1 MRSAVRTLLFA
12 LTWSCVCRTA
22 PSAAEPSG
30 QPVTVTA
37 QAVHHD
43 LKTDRVTATGNV
55 TIQADEVEMR
65 GDRAEVDL
73 KTNLATISGNVEVHV
88 QGQTIRGESFTLDLK
103 SREWHSESARLTLD
117 PEFFQEGVAEP
128 LYASGGSFTG
138 VAAETTANTAKAT
151 SCDREDPHYVLV
163 AQTVHIYPEDK
174 LVAKNVKFRVG
185 HTTLVQVPSYTIS
198 LKQRRRRQSLV
209 PVVGYNDIEGAF
221 AKTSYNYR
229 ADEAGLGTLYLD
241 LMQKRG
247 VGLGIEHEYK
257 ADPFW
262 GEAYLYGLRDKQ
274 TGATELNARI
284 QHSQMLS
291 DELDAQLS
299 LNYTRNNAYFFSS
312 SSNLNAELNLRRQ
325 VESGQSALSIRR
337 QTSTGFGTRTSTTS
351 TLRHQQRLSQALD
364 LTLTSNYRSND
375 TGSRTSPDKELNSTI
390 ELTNRGK
397 TLDLLCRIE
406 DRMDLDGETYT
417 GDNFLFAFERLPE
430 IIAQSD
436 SVRLGDRKLFGMFP
450 VRAEASIGKC
460 RELPSALGLTRTY
473 FSADLQTYTKP
484 LSSQTDLRVDGSF
497 RQTLYSNDTAQY
509 VLNYGSEVDSDF
521 ARNWNFNVDYR
532 KQQPAGF
539 SPYRLDYASR
549 YESLDARLAFDQD
562 GRQQLSLLSGF
573 DFERSQYRDL
583 LLRYQLMPNDTY
595 YLSLST
601 GYDLENGELRDLL
614 TRVNVASGE
623 KLNLDLNTR
632 YSPRLGQ
639 LARVNT
645 QLFWRPH
652 RLWQVEA
659 LSGWN
664 GFTDRFDFN
673 QVKVT
678 RDLHCWEAFLTWDQ
692 QRREMRL
699 DLALKAFPA
708 FDTRFGVGQAG
719 QSLNTSVGQQF

>member
-1 MRSAVRTLLFA
+1 MRCAVRIVLPA
-12 LTWSCVCRTA
+12 LVWSSVCRTV
-22 PSAAEPSG
+22 PSTAASDG

-55 TIQADEVEMR
+55 LIQADEIEMR
-65 GDRAEVDL
+65 ADRAEVDR
-73 KTNLATISGNVEVHV
+73 KTNVATISGNVEVHV
-88 QGQTIRGESFTLDLK
+88 QGQTIRGESFTLNMK
-103 SREWHSESARLTLD
+103 SREWHSDSARVVLD
-117 PEFFQEGVAEP
+117 PEFFQEGVAQP
-128 LYASGGSFTG
+128 LFASGGSFAG

-174 LVAKNVKFRVG
+174 LVAKNVKFQVG
-185 HTTLVQVPSYTIS
+185 HTTLVRVPSYTIS

-229 ADEAGLGTLYLD
+229 ADEAALGTLYLD

-247 VGLGIEHEYK
+247 VGLGVEHEYK
-257 ADPFW
+257 ADAFW

-284 QHSQMLS
+284 QHSQTLS
-291 DELDAQLS
+291 DELDGQLS
-299 LNYTRNNAYFFSS
+299 LNYTRNNAYYFGS
-312 SSNLNAELNLRRQ
+312 SSNMNAELSLRRQ
-325 VESGQSALSIRR
+325 VESGQSSLSVRR
-337 QTSTGFGTRTSTTS
+337 QTSTGFGTRTNTTS
-351 TLRHQQRLSQALD
+351 TFRHQQRFSRALG

-375 TGSRTSPDKELNSTI
+375 TGSTTAADKELNSTL

-406 DRMDLDGETYT
+406 DRMDLDGGTYP

-436 SVRLGDRKLFGMFP
+436 SVRLGNRKLFGMFP
-450 VRAEASIGKC
+450 VQAEASIGKY
-460 RELPSALGLTRTY
+460 RELPSQLGLTRTY
-473 FSADLQTYTKP
+473 FNADLQPYTKP
-484 LSSQTDLRVDGSF
+484 LSSQTDLKVDGSF

-509 VLNYGSEVDSDF
+509 VFNYGSELDSDF
-521 ARNWNFNVDYR
+521 APNWNFNLDYR
-532 KQQPAGF
+532 KQQPAGYT
-539 SPYRLDYASR
+539 PYRLDYSSR
-549 YESLDARLAFDQD
+549 YESLDARIGFDQN
-562 GRQQLSLLSGF
+562 GRQQLSLLSGY

-601 GYDLENGELRDLL
+601 GYDLENGELRDIL
-614 TRVNVASGE
+614 TRVNIASRE
-623 KLNLDLNTR
+623 RLNLDLNTR

-645 QLFWRPH
+645 QLYWQPH
-652 RLWQVEA
+652 RLWQIEA

-678 RDLHCWEAFLTWDQ
+678 RDLHCWEAFFTWDQ

-708 FDTRFGVGQAG
+708 FDTRFGVGQSG
-719 QSLNTSVGQQF
+719 QWLNTSVGQQF